1 MSLLIWTG
9 VSTTI
14 LFLFVFVVYI
24 ATLIKVYNE
33 KKFPQAITILL
44 LLAIS
49 NLVNSIGPLLDYL
62 LYNGENSNT
71 MLIIFM
77 AVSYTIYYTCFN
89 VAHWL
94 FAYEYFNLVRTI
106 PYVFANKKIP
116 QELLASN
123 KRQYWFW
130 LTLNI
135 VFSLIFGLIA
145 SLAYLKFENKT
156 ANTFITVSFVVN
168 YYIIGLL
175 QIVSG
180 VYLGHSIYK
189 IREII

>member
-77 AVSYTIYYTCFN
+77 AVSYTIYYTCVN

-116 QELLASN
+116 PELLASN
-123 KRQYWFW
+123 K
-130 LTLNI
+130 
-135 VFSLIFGLIA
+135 
-145 SLAYLKFENKT
+145 K
-156 ANTFITVSFVVN
+156 
-168 YYIIGLL
+168 
-175 QIVSG
+175 
-180 VYLGHSIYK
+180 
-189 IREII
+189 